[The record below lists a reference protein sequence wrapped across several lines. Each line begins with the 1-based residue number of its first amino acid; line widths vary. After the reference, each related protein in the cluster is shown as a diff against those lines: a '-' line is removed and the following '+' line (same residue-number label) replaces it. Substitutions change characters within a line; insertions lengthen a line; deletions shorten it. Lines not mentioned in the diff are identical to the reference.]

1 MSRRSWVPPKPR
13 REKPPRPVKRALYP
27 GEQEIVN
34 RMTNRQIR
42 SWVERGRPILV
53 QRTGPW

>member
-1 MSRRSWVPPKPR
+1 MSSRPWVAPRSRRA
-13 REKPPRPVKRALYP
+13 KPPRPVKRALYP

-34 RMTNRQIR
+34 RMASRQIR
-42 SWVERGRPILV
+42 AWVDAGRPILV